1 MKRNAWKKL
10 KKENNG
16 SELNLTVED
25 IGYVNKVCTY
35 AESHGVGL
43 IETQLLRKDLI
54 GMGLEAKKEGVF
66 LEERLGAVE
75 EFAENIVL
83 EGKREDHKEQ
93 IYTWIQGMGISSILL
108 AGFHGLLVLMGDSGN
123 TLLSRNCGTVQLL
136 SILSGLIML
145 TMLHFLS
152 GRAILGRKKDNFN
165 LVIVIGFTLFLRNSS
180 RNFMLKEI
188 ANGIMLP
195 NWILL
200 VVIAVGFFLYICG
213 TYLFDKLLEERARE
227 YHLEKN

>member
-1 MKRNAWKKL
+1 MKNNAWKKL

-54 GMGLEAKKEGVF
+54 GMGLEAKKEGVL

-75 EFAENIVL
+75 EFAESIVL

-93 IYTWIQGMGISSILL
+93 IYTWIQWMGIGSMVL
-108 AGFHGLLVLMGDSGN
+108 AGFQGLLVLMVDSGN
-123 TLLSRNCGTVQLL
+123 LLLSRNCGTAQLL
-136 SILSGLIML
+136 SILAGLVML
-145 TMLHFLS
+145 TALHFLS
-152 GRAILGRKKDNFN
+152 GRYILGKKKDHLRF
-165 LVIVIGFTLFLRNSS
+165 VMVIGFLLLLRSSS
-180 RNFMLKEI
+180 RNLMIKNM

-200 VVIAVGFFLYICG
+200 VVIAMGFLLYIGG
-213 TYLFDKLLEERARE
+213 TYLFDNLLEERARE

>member
-1 MKRNAWKKL
+1 MKNNAWKKL

-54 GMGLEAKKEGVF
+54 GMGLEAKKEGVL

-93 IYTWIQGMGISSILL
+93 IYTWIQGMGIGSILL
-108 AGFHGLLVLMGDSGN
+108 AGFHGL
-123 TLLSRNCGTVQLL
+123 
-136 SILSGLIML
+136 
-145 TMLHFLS
+145 
-152 GRAILGRKKDNFN
+152 

-200 VVIAVGFFLYICG
+200 VVIAMGFFWYIGG

>member
-93 IYTWIQGMGISSILL
+93 IYTWIQGMGIGSILL
-108 AGFHGLLVLMGDSGN
+108 AGFHGLLV
-123 TLLSRNCGTVQLL
+123 
-136 SILSGLIML
+136 
-145 TMLHFLS
+145 
-152 GRAILGRKKDNFN
+152 
-165 LVIVIGFTLFLRNSS
+165 
-180 RNFMLKEI
+180 
-188 ANGIMLP
+188 
-195 NWILL
+195 
-200 VVIAVGFFLYICG
+200 
-213 TYLFDKLLEERARE
+213 
-227 YHLEKN
+227 

>member
-1 MKRNAWKKL
+1 MKSNAWKKL

-93 IYTWIQGMGISSILL
+93 IYTWIQGMGIGPILL

-145 TMLHFLS
+145 TVLHFLS
-152 GRAILGRKKDNFN
+152 GRYILGKKKDHLRF
-165 LVIVIGFTLFLRNSS
+165 VMVVGFLLLFRISS
-180 RNFMLKEI
+180 RNFMLKEM
-188 ANGIMLP
+188 ANEIMFP

-200 VVIAVGFFLYICG
+200 IVIAVGFFLYICG

>member
-1 MKRNAWKKL
+1 MKNNAWKKL

-35 AESHGVGL
+35 AESHGIGL

-54 GMGLEAKKEGVF
+54 GMGLEAKKEGVL

-75 EFAENIVL
+75 DFAENIVL

-93 IYTWIQGMGISSILL
+93 IYTWIQGMGIGSILL
-108 AGFHGLLVLMGDSGN
+108 AGFHGLLVITESSGN
-123 TLLSRNCGTVQLL
+123 VLLSKNCGISQLL
-136 SILSGLIML
+136 WIGVELLIL

-165 LVIVIGFTLFLRNSS
+165 LVIVIGFALFLRISS
-180 RNFMLKEI
+180 RNFMLKEM
-188 ANGIMLP
+188 ANEIMFP

-200 VVIAVGFFLYICG
+200 IVIAVGFFLYICG

>member
-1 MKRNAWKKL
+1 MKNNAWKKL

-54 GMGLEAKKEGVF
+54 GMGLEAKKEGGL

-75 EFAENIVL
+75 EFAENVVQ

-93 IYTWIQGMGISSILL
+93 IYTWIQGMGIGSILL
-108 AGFHGLLVLMGDSGN
+108 AGFSGLLVLMGDSGN

-145 TMLHFLS
+145 TVLHFLS
-152 GRAILGRKKDNFN
+152 GKYILGRKKDNFN
-165 LVIVIGFTLFLRNSS
+165 LVIVIGFTLFLRVSS
-180 RNFMLKEI
+180 RNFMLKEM
-188 ANGIMLP
+188 ANEIMFP

-200 VVIAVGFFLYICG
+200 IVIAVGFFLYICG

>member
-1 MKRNAWKKL
+1 MKNNAWKKL
-10 KKENNG
+10 KKENNR

-43 IETQLLRKDLI
+43 IETQLIRKDLI
-54 GMGLEAKKEGVF
+54 GMGLEAKQEGVL

-93 IYTWIQGMGISSILL
+93 IYTWLQWMGIGSIVLTV
-108 AGFHGLLVLMGDSGN
+108 FHGLLVVAGSSGN
-123 TLLSRNCGTVQLL
+123 ILLGRNFGSSQLFLIVGELLVLTV
-136 SILSGLIML
+136 
-145 TMLHFLS
+145 LHFFS
-152 GRAILGRKKDNFN
+152 GRYILGKKRDNFR
-165 LVIVIGFTLFLRNSS
+165 LVMVIGIILLFKNSS
-180 RNFMLKEI
+180 QNFVVKNMANEI
-188 ANGIMLP
+188 MFP

-200 VVIAVGFFLYICG
+200 ALIVLGLFIYICG
-213 TYLFDKLLEERARE
+213 TYLFGKLLEDRARE
-227 YHLEKN
+227 HHLEKN

>member
-1 MKRNAWKKL
+1 MKNNAWKKL

-54 GMGLEAKKEGVF
+54 GMGLEAKKEGVL

-83 EGKREDHKEQ
+83 EGKRDDHKEQ
-93 IYTWIQGMGISSILL
+93 IYTWIQWMGIGSMVL
-108 AGFHGLLVLMGDSGN
+108 AGFQGLLVLMVDSGN
-123 TLLSRNCGTVQLL
+123 ILLSRNCGTVQLL

-145 TMLHFLS
+145 TVLHFLS
-152 GRAILGRKKDNFN
+152 GRYILGKKKDHLR
-165 LVIVIGFTLFLRNSS
+165 LVMVVGFLLLFRISS

-188 ANGIMLP
+188 ANEIMFP

-200 VVIAVGFFLYICG
+200 IVISVGFFLYICG
-213 TYLFDKLLEERARE
+213 TYLFDKLLEERAGE